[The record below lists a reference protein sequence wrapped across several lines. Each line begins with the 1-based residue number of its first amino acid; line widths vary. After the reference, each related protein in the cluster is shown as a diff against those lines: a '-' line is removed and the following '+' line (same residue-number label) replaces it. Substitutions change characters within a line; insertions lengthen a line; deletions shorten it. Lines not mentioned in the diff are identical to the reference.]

1 MTTVQPVPA
10 ELPRTEAP
18 ADARV
23 TASGRLRRGGARRP
37 ASREGTVVGS
47 VLTNV
52 FLWGYA
58 VVAVG
63 PLLLMVNNSL
73 RTQQQIATEPLGLPL
88 QPSVTS
94 FQEAWL
100 TASFET
106 YFINSAVVTVAS
118 VALGTAVSLLAA
130 YAFARTTSRLLHGL
144 EAVFL
149 SGLMLP
155 VHLAIL
161 PLFYLLDSLRMTSNL
176 VSLILVYAAL
186 SIPFSTFV
194 LTVFFRQMPIELEE
208 AARLDGAG
216 PFQTFL
222 RVLVPL
228 VRPALA
234 TVIVF
239 RFVPI
244 WNDFFYPLILMR
256 DRDTYTLPVGLTRFF
271 GEYST
276 DWPQLFAGLTIAT
289 LPLVVIFLIATKQII
304 SGLTAGMSK

>member
-1 MTTVQPVPA
+1 MTTVQHVPA
-10 ELPRTEAP
+10 ELPRTHASG
-18 ADARV
+18 DARI
-23 TASGRLRRGGARRP
+23 TPPGRGRRRP
-37 ASREGTVVGS
+37 TREGTGIGS
-47 VLTNV
+47 LATNV

-58 VVAVG
+58 IVAVG

-73 RTQQQIATEPLGLPL
+73 RSQQRIATEPLGLPL
-88 QPSVTS
+88 EPTLQSYR
-94 FQEAWL
+94 EAWL

-106 YFINSAVVTVAS
+106 YFINSIVVTTGS

-130 YAFARTTSRLLHGL
+130 YAFARSRSRFFQGA

-161 PLFYLLDSLRMTSNL
+161 PLFYMLDSLGMTSNRL
-176 VSLILVYAAL
+176 SLILVYAAL
-186 SIPFSTFV
+186 GIPFSTFV
-194 LTVFFRQMPIELEE
+194 LAVFFRQMPVELEE

-222 RVLVPL
+222 RVLLPL

-239 RFVPI
+239 RFVPV
-244 WNDFFYPLILMR
+244 WNDFFYPLILLR

-304 SGLTAGMSK
+304 NGLTAGMSK